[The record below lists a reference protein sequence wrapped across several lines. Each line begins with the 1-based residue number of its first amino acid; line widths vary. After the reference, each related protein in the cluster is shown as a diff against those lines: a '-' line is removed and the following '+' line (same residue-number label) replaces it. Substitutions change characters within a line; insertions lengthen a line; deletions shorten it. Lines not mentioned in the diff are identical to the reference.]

1 MQFETHEMYRR
12 YKGPFR
18 LCSSCQEEYDE
29 YLLITKEGGESPYYW
44 HNKEWRQVW
53 ESWLNY
59 QRALK
64 NYGDSAE
71 FLELVREVEWEK

>member
-1 MQFETHEMYRR
+1 
-12 YKGPFR
+12 
-18 LCSSCQEEYDE
+18 
-29 YLLITKEGGESPYYW
+29 LITKEGGESPYYW